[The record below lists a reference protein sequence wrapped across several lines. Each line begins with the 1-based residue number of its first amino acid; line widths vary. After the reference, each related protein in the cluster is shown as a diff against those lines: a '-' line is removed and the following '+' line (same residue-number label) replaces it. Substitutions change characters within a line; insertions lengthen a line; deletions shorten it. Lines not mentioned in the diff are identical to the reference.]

1 MENVFCIVI
10 GILVIFEFFNFAS
23 THAAFTLFVL
33 CFSIFCFIVLFA
45 YAKSE
50 SKRKKQIKSEK
61 LAEEK
66 RLLEKKQTK
75 KQQVHE
81 EQNKLKTEQQQD
93 LKVKLNSSQFMGLAE
108 KFVAQ
113 YIEEDKYKP
122 IKIFSPDE
130 IKIFAVIVQD
140 ELKYSI
146 DTKTLSEYL
155 ITLSAKMNF
164 AIFDKKFTKDNPNI
178 GNDLKGWV
186 GAYIDTFESNLDFVE
201 LLSVKIEDLNIDCSK
216 EITNEE
222 IQKTYYSIHG
232 AREIDDLDARLINGI
247 CQQLVENWRVY
258 YLMAHINR
266 EIEQRHLTKQAN
278 QHKENMAGGGKIRKN
293 QIEINNIDTMDGIS
307 FEKFLVNLFA
317 NMNYKAE
324 ITQASNDQGADLII
338 EKLGERTAVQAKC
351 YSNTVGNT
359 AVQEVTGAKQ
369 YYNCIKAMV
378 ITNNYFTKSAI
389 ELAYA
394 NNVELK
400 DREDLISLLANYP
413 VYAEDIFA
421 TGV

>member
-10 GILVIFEFFNFAS
+10 GILVIFECFNFAS

-61 LAEEK
+61 VAEQKRQFEEK
-66 RLLEKKQTK
+66 QAKR
-75 KQQVHE
+75 QQEHE
-81 EQNKLKTEQQQD
+81 EQSKLKTEQQQD
-93 LKVKLNSSQFMGLAE
+93 LNAQLNSPQFMSLAE

-122 IKIFSPDE
+122 IRIFSNDE
-130 IKIFAVIVQD
+130 IKIFQAIVQD
-140 ELKYSI
+140 KLQHKI
-146 DTKTLSEYL
+146 DDKILSEYI
-155 ITLSAKMNF
+155 ITLSTKMAF
-164 AIFDKKFTKDNPNI
+164 DVFDKKFTNDNPNL
-178 GNDLKGWV
+178 GTDLKNWI

-201 LLSVKIEDLNIDCSK
+201 LFSVKIEDLNIDCSK

-232 AREIDDLDARLINGI
+232 AREVDDLDARLINGI
-247 CQQLVENWRVY
+247 CNQLVDNWRVY
-258 YLMAHINR
+258 YLIAHINR
-266 EIEQRHLTKQAN
+266 EIGQRHLTKQAN
-278 QHKENMAGGGKIRKN
+278 LHKENMAGSGKIRKN
-293 QIEINNIDTMDGIS
+293 RIEINNIDTMDGIN
-307 FEKFLVNLFA
+307 FEKFLVHLFA

-324 ITQASNDQGADLII
+324 VTQASNDQGADLII

-351 YSNTVGNT
+351 YSSTVGNT

-369 YYNCIKAMV
+369 YYNCTKAMV

-413 VYAEDIFA
+413 VYAEDVYIA
-421 TGV
+421 KS